1 MARLVRHEETSPI
14 KIDPATW
21 PRDENGNLKTIF
33 ICACGISSKFP
44 FCDGTH
50 KGCKGEEVGKVPQML
65 VRLAD
70 NYEMDLEVSV
80 GRFVAMLEPFMMLIL
95 GGLVGYVLIA
105 IFLPVYSLLDAM

>member
-50 KGCKGEEVGKVPQML
+50 KGCKGEEAGKVYRYDPITKAVIDSSQ
-65 VRLAD
+65 
-70 NYEMDLEVSV
+70 E
-80 GRFVAMLEPFMMLIL
+80 G
-95 GGLVGYVLIA
+95 
-105 IFLPVYSLLDAM
+105 

>member
-50 KGCKGEEVGKVPQML
+50 KGCKGEEVGKVYRYDPITK
-65 VRLAD
+65 A
-70 NYEMDLEVSV
+70 
-80 GRFVAMLEPFMMLIL
+80 
-95 GGLVGYVLIA
+95 VLD
-105 IFLPVYSLLDAM
+105 STQEG